1 MDAIVLALGA
11 SLAWGFGDFFGP
23 LQGRKLGV
31 LRALVYVQ
39 LGGLAGIALI
49 VSVRHL
55 GPRDAVVLLAIPAA
69 ISGTLGLYAYYRGI
83 AVGAISI
90 VAPIAGVSAVVPV
103 IVGIA
108 SGESP
113 SAWQLAGIACA
124 LLGVFL
130 AALEPAEQRPVR
142 ASGPVEGVWGNREVP
157 PAIHRIAPG
166 VGLAVL
172 AAIGFGGYFPFMH
185 AAGNA
190 DYWWA
195 SLIFRMASTS
205 VILIAVAVQRPN
217 IVVPGRVLPWLAVI
231 GLADMFGN
239 LLFAAAS
246 TSGLVS
252 ITSVLAS
259 LYPIVTV
266 VLARVLLAERVA
278 RSQEAGIGL
287 TLAGVVLIS
296 AG

>member
-1 MDAIVLALGA
+1 MQAIVLALGA
-11 SLAWGFGDFFGP
+11 SLSWGLADFFGP
-23 LQGRKLGV
+23 LQGRKLGA
-31 LRALVYVQ
+31 LRTLVYVE
-39 LGGLAGIALI
+39 LGGLVGIAVI
-49 VSVRHL
+49 VAVRGL
-55 GPRDAVVLLAIPAA
+55 GPKSAVTLLAIPAA
-69 ISGTLGLYAYYRGI
+69 VSGTLGLFAYYRGI

-113 SAWQLAGIACA
+113 SGLQLTGIACA
-124 LLGVFL
+124 LIGVFL
-130 AALEPAEQRPVR
+130 AAREPRQGGETKLA
-142 ASGPVEGVWGNREVP
+142 A
-157 PAIHRIAPG
+157 G
-166 VGLAVL
+166 VGLAIL

-195 SLIFRMASTS
+195 SLIFRIASTI
-205 VILIAVAVQRPN
+205 VIFVAVAVRRPALG
-217 IVVPGRVLPWLAVI
+217 VPVRILPWLALI
-231 GLADMFGN
+231 GFGDMFGN
-239 LLFAAAS
+239 LLYAAAS

-252 ITSVLAS
+252 VTSVLAS

-266 VLARVLLAERVA
+266 VLARIVLSERVA

-287 TLAGVVLIS
+287 TLAGVALIS

>member
-11 SLAWGFGDFFGP
+11 SLSWGLADFFGP
-23 LQGRKLGV
+23 LLGRTLG
-31 LRALVYVQ
+31 ALPTLVWVQ
-39 LGGLAGIALI
+39 LGGLAGIAVI
-49 VSVRHL
+49 VAVRWV
-55 GPRDAVVLLAIPAA
+55 GPKDAAALLAIPAA
-69 ISGTLGLYAYYRGI
+69 ISGTLGLFAYYRGI

-90 VAPIAGVSAVVPV
+90 VAPIAGVSAVLPV

-113 SAWQLAGIACA
+113 SAIQLAGIACA
-124 LLGVFL
+124 LVGVFL
-130 AALEPAEQRPVR
+130 AALEPR
-142 ASGPVEGVWGNREVP
+142 SGGERKLAAG
-157 PAIHRIAPG
+157 A
-166 VGLAVL
+166 GLAVL

-195 SLIFRMASTS
+195 SLIFRIASTS
-205 VILIAVAVQRPN
+205 VILVAVAVRRPN
-217 IVVPGRVLPWLAVI
+217 VVVPARVLPWLALI
-231 GLADMFGN
+231 GFGDMFGN
-239 LLFAAAS
+239 LLYAAAS
-246 TSGLVS
+246 SSGLVS
-252 ITSVLAS
+252 VTSVLAS

-266 VLARVLLAERVA
+266 ILARIVLSERVA

-287 TLAGVVLIS
+287 TLAGVALIS

>member
-11 SLAWGFGDFFGP
+11 SLSWGLADFFGP
-23 LQGRKLGV
+23 LQGRTLGA
-31 LRALVYVQ
+31 LRTLVWVQ
-39 LGGLAGIALI
+39 LGGLAAIALI
-49 VSVRHL
+49 VAVRWI
-55 GPRDAVVLLAIPAA
+55 GPKDAAALLAIPAA
-69 ISGTLGLYAYYRGI
+69 ISGTLGLFAYYRGI

-90 VAPIAGVSAVVPV
+90 VAPIAGISAIVPV

-113 SAWQLAGIACA
+113 SGLQLAGIACA
-124 LLGVFL
+124 LVGVFL
-130 AALEPAEQRPVR
+130 AAREPG
-142 ASGPVEGVWGNREVP
+142 SGGETKLAAG
-157 PAIHRIAPG
+157 A
-166 VGLAVL
+166 GLAVL

-195 SLIFRMASTS
+195 SLIFRIASTS
-205 VILIAVAVQRPN
+205 VILVAVLVRRPN
-217 IVVPGRVLPWLAVI
+217 IVVPGRILPWLALI
-231 GLADMFGN
+231 GVGDMFGN
-239 LLFAAAS
+239 LLYAAAS
-246 TSGLVS
+246 TTGLVS
-252 ITSVLAS
+252 VTSVLAS

-266 VLARVLLAERVA
+266 VLARIVLSERVA
-278 RSQEAGIGL
+278 RTQEAGIGL

>member
-1 MDAIVLALGA
+1 MQAIVLALGA
-11 SLAWGFGDFFGP
+11 SLSWGLADFFGP

-39 LGGLAGIALI
+39 LGGLFGIALI
-49 VSVRHL
+49 VGVRGK
-55 GPRDAVVLLAIPAA
+55 GPADVAALLAIPAA
-69 ISGTLGLYAYYRGI
+69 ISGTLGLFAYYRGI

-90 VAPIAGVSAVVPV
+90 VAPIAGISAIVPV
-103 IVGIA
+103 VVGIA

-113 SAWQLAGIACA
+113 SGWQLAGMACA
-124 LLGVFL
+124 LVGVFL
-130 AALEPAEQRPVR
+130 AAREPRT
-142 ASGPVEGVWGNREVP
+142 SGQTRL
-157 PAIHRIAPG
+157 AAG
-166 VGLAVL
+166 VGLALL

-190 DYWWA
+190 DFWWA
-195 SLIFRMASTS
+195 SLVFRVVSTA
-205 VILIAVAVQRPN
+205 VILVAVAIQRPN
-217 IVVPGRVLPWLAVI
+217 IRVAPRLLPLLAVI
-231 GLADMFGN
+231 GFGDMFGN
-239 LLFAAAS
+239 LLYAAAS

-266 VLARVLLAERVA
+266 VLARIVLSERVA

-287 TLAGVVLIS
+287 TLAGVALIS